1 MALDLDLGQFLD
13 FISQDGRQFG
23 PFIQREGDDITA
35 VNVPNTVALR
45 DLKGDNPEDIAQI
58 QALLRRFDRDNNRTR
73 IDAQKKFLAGF
84 GITSGDPRYRGEML
98 RLGKA
103 QGGRALLAEARRTSE
118 KYETAIAAQGN
129 PNQQFMRVAEGPDP
143 CELCEEETG
152 EEGTY
157 RELAAQGLLP
167 GGSSCL
173 GGDLCL
179 CVLVPIE

>member
-13 FISQDGRQFG
+13 FVSQDGRQFG
-23 PFIQREGDDITA
+23 PFIQREGGTIERA
-35 VNVPNTVALR
+35 NVPSQAALR
-45 DLKGDNPEDIAQI
+45 NMSSKDPEDMAQI
-58 QALLRRFDRDNNRTR
+58 QQLLRRFDRDSNRVR
-73 IDAQKKFLAGF
+73 LDAQKRFLSGF
-84 GITSGDPRYRGEML
+84 GITSDDPRYRAEMQ

-118 KYETAIAAQGN
+118 KYETAIAAQGD
-129 PNQQFMRVAEGPDP
+129 PNQMFIRVAEGPAP
-143 CELCEEETG
+143 CELCEDSTG
-152 EEGTY
+152 TEGTY

-179 CVLVPIE
+179 CSLVPIE